1 MNMHALV
8 INLEHRTDRREHVIQ
23 ELTKLHG
30 VTYEF
35 VNAIK
40 HEDANIGCTLS
51 HQRCIQIAKDRDLN
65 HIMILEDDV
74 IFEPNVNEIFEKS
87 WQAVQKYDWNLL
99 YLGGNVR
106 EKSRYVDTDKHLAHV
121 TKVNMTH
128 AYVIHKKFYD
138 IVLGL
143 DINTIIDYQ
152 YRDLSVLHK
161 MYMCA
166 PMIAFQ
172 LESYSDLQQ
181 KTTNYKQDMIQN
193 FKESL
198 K

>member
-1 MNMHALV
+1 MHALV
-8 INLEHRTDRREHVIQ
+8 INLEHRTDRREHMLQ
-23 ELTKLHG
+23 ELDKLQG

-40 HEDANIGCTLS
+40 HENPNIGCTLS
-51 HQRCIQIAKDRDLN
+51 HQRCIEIAKDRDLN

-87 WQAVQKYDWNLL
+87 WRAVQQYDWNLL

-106 EKSRYVDTDKHLAHV
+106 EKSRYVDIDKHLVHV
-121 TKVNMTH
+121 TKVNTTH
-128 AYVIHKKFYD
+128 AYVIHKRFYD

-143 DINTIIDYQ
+143 DIDTIIDYH
-152 YRDLSVLHK
+152 YRDLSSLHK

-181 KTTNYKQDMIQN
+181 KTTNYKLDMIKN

>member
-1 MNMHALV
+1 MHIHALV

-35 VNAIK
+35 VNATK
-40 HEDANIGCTLS
+40 HENPNIGCTLS
-51 HQRCIQIAKDRDLN
+51 HQRCIEIAKDRDLN

-74 IFEPNVNEIFEKS
+74 IFEPNVNEIFQNA
-87 WQAVQKYDWNLL
+87 WNAVQKYDWNLL

-106 EKSRYVDTDKHLAHV
+106 EKSCYVDTHLAHV
-121 TKVNMTH
+121 TKVNTTH
-128 AYVIHKKFYD
+128 AYVIHKRFYD

-143 DINTIIDYQ
+143 DINTIIDYH
-152 YRDLSVLHK
+152 YRDLSLLHK
-161 MYMCA
+161 MFMCA

-172 LESYSDLQQ
+172 MESYSDLQQ
-181 KTTNYKQDMIQN
+181 KTTNYRLDMIKN